1 MFANASIIDYLTY
14 GVIYGDIVDDDDDD
28 DADSLH
34 CSHHA
39 RLIVLLFYFLSLWE
53 GCFFLLLTFVC

>member
-1 MFANASIIDYLTY
+1 MRMRRAFELMAVYW
-14 GVIYGDIVDDDDDD
+14 GRDIVDDDDDD

-39 RLIVLLFYFLSLWE
+39 RLIVLLFYFLFLWE